1 LLQKTNEKLSFDS
14 TKIEDN
20 FDPSTSEKQ
29 FDESSFTTQ
38 LEDKLNELQ
47 TSTTEKID
55 TVWDDIQTDVS
66 NMVFIE
72 VGTCQQIP
80 LITKTILGKPISI
93 SFQSF
98 FDESGVLTLLRSIII
113 FIFTLS
119 GLLYVYRA
127 M

>member
-1 LLQKTNEKLSFDS
+1 MLQKTNEKLSFDS